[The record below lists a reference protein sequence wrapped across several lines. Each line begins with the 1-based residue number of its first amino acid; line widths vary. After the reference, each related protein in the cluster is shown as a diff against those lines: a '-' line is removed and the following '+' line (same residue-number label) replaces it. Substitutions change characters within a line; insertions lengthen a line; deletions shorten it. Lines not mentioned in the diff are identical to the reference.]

1 MSEDT
6 MHLPLFA
13 LDTVLFPG
21 MVLPLHVFEERYK
34 QMMRHCIDAK
44 EPFGVVLVRGRRET
58 GRTSVLHLV
67 GTSARVARVEL
78 LEEGDMSVVAV
89 GLERFRIRRIHH
101 ETPYLVAEV
110 EPFPAEKGHSEASR
124 TLMKEIKPYFVRYIR
139 LLSEA
144 LGNLI
149 QIENVPTDITATA
162 YLIAMALQ
170 VSVEEKQ
177 DILSMA
183 TVPEMLV
190 REAYLLDREEQ
201 LLKQIIANQ
210 GNTLLYQGGVTLFFS
225 MN

>member
-1 MSEDT
+1 M
-6 MHLPLFA
+6 
-13 LDTVLFPG
+13 
-21 MVLPLHVFEERYK
+21 RY
-34 QMMRHCIDAK
+34 
-44 EPFGVVLVRGRRET
+44 T
-58 GRTSVLHLV
+58 
-67 GTSARVARVEL
+67 
-78 LEEGDMSVVAV
+78 
-89 GLERFRIRRIHH
+89 
-101 ETPYLVAEV
+101 
-110 EPFPAEKGHSEASR
+110 
-124 TLMKEIKPYFVRYIR
+124 R

-149 QIENVPTDITATA
+149 QIKNVPTDITATA